1 MLYYKFILYIT
12 RGAPKKAV
20 KKEMRLRD
28 KRTATENVKTP
39 PPRTSQG
46 LEAARCRI
54 DLLIGYKISIPFKM
68 LTRLCLAVRHAEQ
81 DGCLVYYHVT

>member
-1 MLYYKFILYIT
+1 
-12 RGAPKKAV
+12 
-20 KKEMRLRD
+20 MRSRD
-28 KRTATENVKTP
+28 KRTATENVIT

-68 LTRLCLAVRHAEQ
+68 LTRLCLTVRHAEQ
-81 DGCLVYYHVT
+81 DGCLVFTSPNKKAKNVEKRILTIKFSID